1 MKALEASAHVT
12 AVGRDSQGTIKWLHC
27 AAHKMRVLMLLF
39 VKRPDFTLISTTFQV
54 VPNIFVSKMS
64 ILKFLLFI
72 LFYSMKY

>member
-39 VKRPDFTLISTTFQV
+39 VKCPYFTLISRIFQV
-54 VPNIFVSKMS
+54 IPDIFVSKMS
-64 ILKFLLFI
+64 ILKFLLF
-72 LFYSMKY
+72 FYSMKC